1 MSRSSPANFSND
13 SVNLFVAVELEFDS
27 GAVRLW
33 NGYHDAT
40 IDGDEYTG
48 AGSFMSVGTIEESG
62 EVSAKGT
69 TIALSG
75 IDASLISLALQENY
89 QNRSARV
96 IIGTVDNGVFT
107 DYTLFRGR
115 MDVMAIEES
124 GETASI
130 RVTAENNLIDLERPR
145 SSRYTSEDQKTYY
158 PGDLGL
164 DYVADLQDKQIN
176 WGKTS

>member
-1 MSRSSPANFSND
+1 MSRSSPANFAND

-89 QNRSARV
+89 QNRTARV
-96 IIGTVDNGVFT
+96 IIGTVDSGVFT

-115 MDVMAIEES
+115 MDVIMLLVCCCS
-124 GETASI
+124 VASM
-130 RVTAENNLIDLERPR
+130 L
-145 SSRYTSEDQKTYY
+145 SCKT
-158 PGDLGL
+158 L
-164 DYVADLQDKQIN
+164 DATYSPNIPFKIS
-176 WGKTS
+176 TI